1 MTSRRRRI
9 GASTPRRQPPLVLAL
24 VLLLAPVVVS
34 AQRADPCTD
43 FYAYAC
49 GAWQAQ
55 HPVPPDRVAWGHFN
69 ELQQRGEDLVRDML
83 EHAAVDR
90 PGRTATE
97 QKTGD
102 YYATCLD
109 ESGIERAGTQTLA
122 GDFERI
128 AAMRVK
134 ADLPDE
140 IARLHRQG
148 TNALFGFSSGADS
161 NDARRVIAK
170 LDQGGLGL
178 PDRDYYLK
186 EDATSLDLRHQY
198 VDHVRR
204 VFELLGDGREQAAAQ
219 AEVVMTIETGLAT
232 NAFDQTTRRDP
243 RRVYHLLSL
252 AELAALSPGFDWPRY
267 FSAAGAPAF
276 ASLNVVEPEFV
287 RGMNRLLGSTPLA
300 DWQTYLRWQVVHA
313 SATGLP
319 SVFVN
324 EDFRFFDATLR
335 GAKELSPRWRRCVI
349 AAAEDLGEMVG
360 RQHVLET
367 FGAEGKART
376 LAMVGALERALA
388 ADIEGLPWMS
398 AETKKAALVKLH
410 AMTNRIGYPDTWRDY
425 AALTIVRGDALGNVR
440 RARAW
445 DRQRRIDNIGRG
457 LDRRDWPF
465 PPMTVNAGYDVHQ
478 NAITFPAGILQ
489 PPFFDLHAD
498 DASNFGAMGT
508 VIGHE
513 LTHGFDDQGS
523 RFDGD
528 GNLREWWSATDR
540 TQFEAR
546 TRCLEDQYGR
556 YLVVDTLKLN
566 GTLTLGENIAD
577 NGGLRLAYAAMAAHF
592 AGREPPP
599 VAGQTPGQRFFLGW
613 ANLWCE
619 NRTDALAR
627 KATAISPHAPGRDR
641 VNGTVSNMPEFRAAY
656 QCAATA
662 PMVNQNVC
670 RVW

>member
-1 MTSRRRRI
+1 MTDRRI
-9 GASTPRRQPPLVLAL
+9 ARSTPRRQLPLVLAL
-24 VLLLAPVVVS
+24 MLFLAPAGLS
-34 AQRADPCTD
+34 AQRVDPCTD

-55 HPVPPDRVAWGHFN
+55 HPVPPDSVAWGHFN
-69 ELQQRGEDLVRDML
+69 ELQQRGEDVVRDVL
-83 EHAAVDR
+83 ERAAVDR

-97 QKTGD
+97 QKIGD
-102 YYATCLD
+102 YYATCMD
-109 ESGIERAGTQTLA
+109 ESAIERAGTQTLA

-128 AAMRVK
+128 SAMRAK
-134 ADLPDE
+134 EDLPNE
-140 IARLHRQG
+140 IALLHRQG
-148 TNALFGFSSGADS
+148 TKALFGFSSGADY
-161 NDARRVIAK
+161 NDARRVIAA

-186 EDATSLDLRHQY
+186 DDARSLELRLQY
-198 VDHVRR
+198 VDHIRR
-204 VFELLGDGREQAAAQ
+204 VFELLGDAREKAAAE
-219 AEVVMTIETGLAT
+219 AEVVMTIETGLAA
-232 NAFDQTTRRDP
+232 NALDQTTRRDP

-252 AELAALSPGFDWPRY
+252 AELAALSPAFDWSRY
-267 FSAAGAPAF
+267 FGAAGAPAF

-313 SATGLP
+313 GAPVLP
-319 SVFVN
+319 LAFVN
-324 EDFRFFDATLR
+324 EDFRFFSATLR

-360 RQHVLET
+360 REHVLQT

-376 LAMVGALERALA
+376 LAMVGALEHALA

-410 AMTNRIGYPDTWRDY
+410 ATANRIGYPDIWRDY
-425 AALTIVRGDALGNVR
+425 AALTIVRGDALGNSR
-440 RARAW
+440 RARTW
-445 DRQRRIDNIGRG
+445 DRQRRVGNIGQA
-457 LDRRDWPF
+457 LDKRDWPY
-465 PPMTVNAGYDVHQ
+465 PPMTINASYDPHENV
-478 NAITFPAGILQ
+478 ITFPAGILQ
-489 PPFFDLHAD
+489 PPFYDPRGD
-498 DASNFGAMGT
+498 DASNFGGMGA

-528 GNLREWWSATDR
+528 GNLREWWTAADR
-540 TQFEAR
+540 TQFAER
-546 TRCLEDQYGR
+546 TRCLEDQYGSF
-556 YLVVDTLKLN
+556 LVLDTLKLN
-566 GTLTLGENIAD
+566 GKLTLGENIAD
-577 NGGLRLAYAAMAAHF
+577 NGGVRIAYAAMVAQF
-592 AGREPPP
+592 AGEEPPP
-599 VAGQTPGQRFFLGW
+599 VDGQTAGQRFFLGW
-613 ANLWCE
+613 ANIWCE
-619 NRTDALAR
+619 NRTEALSR
-627 KATAISPHAPGRDR
+627 RATAIAPHAPGRAR